1 MTGDNIMLADK
12 EMFFKIEN
20 ILREQGVLEKFE
32 EENGKV
38 TPVLEKLTQIAT
50 TFEASTDYLTG
61 KSEKTNDNID
71 NIELLFSMNSRGLTN
86 EEKEVFKR
94 VD

>member
-1 MTGDNIMLADK
+1 MLADK

-32 EENGKV
+32 EENVKV

-71 NIELLFSMNSRGLTN
+71 NIELLFRMNSRGLTN

>member
-1 MTGDNIMLADK
+1 MLADK

-50 TFEASTDYLTG
+50 TFEASTEYLL
-61 KSEKTNDNID
+61 N
-71 NIELLFSMNSRGLTN
+71 
-86 EEKEVFKR
+86 
-94 VD
+94 